1 MFLGAKVKIHH
12 YWIFS
17 PRKRIEYSERR
28 KGKEKERYS
37 HAITVDAPAF
47 VTLLRCGRIQGGK
60 ETTKGKWYGRLCSI
74 RRHCGSRRKC
84 MRFTCWSR
92 HCGSQCFQSRV
103 GTGTEQK
110 RIIRDLF
117 HIIGETYRS
126 NIETNLSKPARK
138 IVDCSRMSVDKME
151 LDPI

>member
-60 ETTKGKWYGRLCSI
+60 ETTKGK
-74 RRHCGSRRKC
+74 
-84 MRFTCWSR
+84 
-92 HCGSQCFQSRV
+92 
-103 GTGTEQK
+103 
-110 RIIRDLF
+110 
-117 HIIGETYRS
+117 
-126 NIETNLSKPARK
+126 
-138 IVDCSRMSVDKME
+138 
-151 LDPI
+151 

>member
-110 RIIRDLF
+110 RISDHSRFISYHRWNVS
-117 HIIGETYRS
+117 IQYR
-126 NIETNLSKPARK
+126 NELIEASSKDR
-138 IVDCSRMSVDKME
+138 R
-151 LDPI
+151 L